1 MTSPLTE
8 EELELLRRIADVQEE
23 EVVNFC
29 IDLDIIP
36 DEPFSVDDVA
46 ERVVEALAERAGR
59 EGLPL
64 SKYDADDLRRF
75 GAAEL
80 TALARGLGLKP
91 NPNHSPEQLIAQ
103 IIRGSRKAFRKLPR
117 RSQIPMM
124 LTYFL
129 PALIRR
135 FAAS

>member
-1 MTSPLTE
+1 MTSLLNE
-8 EELELLRRIADVQEE
+8 EELELLRRIAEVQEE

-36 DEPFSVDDVA
+36 DEPFTVDDVV
-46 ERVVEALAERAGR
+46 ERVVEALAERASRG
-59 EGLPL
+59 GLPL
-64 SKYDADDLRRF
+64 TKYDAEDLRKF
-75 GAAEL
+75 STAEL
-80 TALARGLGLKP
+80 TALARGLRLKP
-91 NPNHSPEQLIAQ
+91 RPDHGAEQLVAQ
-103 IIRGSRKAFRKLPR
+103 IIRGSRRAHRKLPR